1 MNKLKPGAINKINT
15 SGPSFKMMENIN
27 LLQKALK
34 EYGVA
39 DLDVFQTVDLWEQK
53 DISQVTM
60 TLFALGREVSLVKH

>member
-1 MNKLKPGAINKINT
+1 
-15 SGPSFKMMENIN
+15 MENIN
-27 LLQKALK
+27 VFQKALK

-60 TLFALGREVSLVKH
+60 TLFALGREVRFSFRNWNIYLIFKYRSI